1 MKTESLSPSIS
12 TTEQRGDD
20 RQVAYST
27 LLVPLD
33 FSEHSKKTIE
43 YATQVAAF
51 TGAGIKIMHVCQLP
65 EHPAAF
71 YEGIYVE
78 RELVKSLL
86 EIAKREATEQLS
98 LVTRQIVAKGLKTE
112 TVLRVGKPY
121 EEIVDAAK
129 ELGADLIVIGSHG
142 YSGVGRLLLG
152 SNAERVV
159 RYAPCAV
166 LVVK

>member
-1 MKTESLSPSIS
+1 MGRKGRS
-12 TTEQRGDD
+12 
-20 RQVAYST
+20 
-27 LLVPLD
+27 
-33 FSEHSKKTIE
+33 
-43 YATQVAAF
+43 
-51 TGAGIKIMHVCQLP
+51 
-65 EHPAAF
+65 
-71 YEGIYVE
+71 
-78 RELVKSLL
+78 
-86 EIAKREATEQLS
+86 S
-98 LVTRQIVAKGLKTE
+98 LVTGQIGAKGLKTE

-142 YSGVGRLLLG
+142 YSGVGRLLLLG

>member
-1 MKTESLSPSIS
+1 MGRKGRS
-12 TTEQRGDD
+12 
-20 RQVAYST
+20 
-27 LLVPLD
+27 
-33 FSEHSKKTIE
+33 
-43 YATQVAAF
+43 
-51 TGAGIKIMHVCQLP
+51 
-65 EHPAAF
+65 
-71 YEGIYVE
+71 
-78 RELVKSLL
+78 
-86 EIAKREATEQLS
+86 S
-98 LVTRQIVAKGLKTE
+98 LVTGQIGAKGLKTE

-142 YSGVGRLLLG
+142 YSGVGRLLLLLG